1 MGVSLAGFNAEA
13 YKPLDSLDP
22 VPAGWYTVIITESEM
37 KPTKAGDGEYLQLTM
52 QIVEGEFQGRLIWDR
67 LNLINPNQTAVD
79 IANRALAAICR
90 AVGVLTPT
98 DSSELHDRPF
108 QVKVS
113 VRPARDGF
121 DATNEVKGYR
131 ALGAAPAAPAT
142 PAAPVGAAAAA
153 SPATAS
159 VPPWRR

>member
-1 MGVSLAGFNAEA
+1 MANLAGFNAEA
-13 YKPLDSLDP
+13 YEPLDTFEP

-37 KPTKAGDGEYLQLTM
+37 KPTKAGDGEYLQLAM
-52 QIVEGEFQGRLIWDR
+52 QIVEGEYQGRYIWDR

-79 IANRALAAICR
+79 IAQRALASICR

-98 DSSELHDRPF
+98 DSSELHDRPL

-113 VRPARDGF
+113 VRPPKDGY

-131 ALGAAPAAPAT
+131 ALGEAPAAPAT

>member
-1 MGVSLAGFNAEA
+1 MANLAGFNAEA
-13 YKPLDSLDP
+13 YKPLDTFEP

-37 KPTKAGDGEYLQLTM
+37 KPTKAGDGEYLQLAM
-52 QIVEGEFQGRLIWDR
+52 QIVEGEHQGRIIWDR

-113 VRPARDGF
+113 VRPAKDGY
-121 DATNEVKGYR
+121 DATNEVRGYR
-131 ALGAAPAAPAT
+131 ALGEAPAA
-142 PAAPVGAAAAA
+142 PAAPVGAASAS